1 MNARIASDTLV
12 TVYGGSGFLGRHVV
26 RALCRRGYRIR
37 VAVRRPE
44 LAGHLQPLG
53 RVGQI
58 HAVQANLRNADS
70 VEAAARGASMLVNLV
85 GILFERGRQRF
96 NAVHTYGAG
105 QVALA
110 ANAHNARLVHVAALG
125 ADANSPSLY
134 GRSKAAAEK
143 AVLSATPSA
152 VIVRP
157 SILFG
162 PEDDFFNRFAALAR
176 MSPALP
182 LIGGGVTR
190 FQPVFAGDVAT
201 AIADAVEGK
210 ARPGTIYEFGGPDVR
225 TFKELMQFVL
235 RTIERKRLLLPLPF
249 FAARMQASVLQFL
262 PKPPLTPDQVEMLRA
277 DNVVSDA
284 AKAQGRTLQAFG
296 IEPEPIDSIVPSYL
310 WRFRKTG
317 QFRTQPS
324 A

>member
-1 MNARIASDTLV
+1 MTARSPYDTLV

-26 RALCRRGYRIR
+26 GALAKRHYRIR

-44 LAGHLQPLG
+44 LAGYLQPLG

-58 HAVQANLRNADS
+58 HAVQANLRHAPS
-70 VEAAARGASMLVNLV
+70 VEAAARDAHVLINLV

-96 NAVHTYGAG
+96 EAVHTYGAE

-110 ANAHNARLVHVAALG
+110 ASAHDARLVHVSAIG
-125 ADANSPSLY
+125 ADENSSSAY
-134 GRSKAAAEK
+134 GRSKAKAEQLVLAAQS
-143 AVLSATPSA
+143 SAT
-152 VIVRP
+152 IMRP

-182 LIGGGVTR
+182 LIGGGLTR
-190 FQPVFAGDVAT
+190 FQPVFVGDVAT
-201 AIADAVEGK
+201 AIADAVDGST
-210 ARPGTIYEFGGPDVR
+210 RPGTIYELGGPEVQ

-235 RTIERKRLLLPLPF
+235 TTIKRKRLLVPVPF
-249 FAARMQASVLQFL
+249 FAAKLQAMVLQFL
-262 PKPPLTPDQVEMLRA
+262 PKPLLTPDQVELLRV
-277 DNVVSDA
+277 DNVVSEA
-284 AKAQGRTLQAFG
+284 ARSEGRTLQGLG
-296 IEPEPIDSIVPSYL
+296 IEPEPIEAIVPSYL

-317 QFRTQPS
+317 QFRS
-324 A
+324 RIA